1 MISDKVSPQ
10 NSLESETPLSHKVNI
25 MFGDTDNNEL
35 KLSLYAANLY
45 WYDDKLVI

>member
-25 MFGDTDNNEL
+25 MVGDTDNNEL
-35 KLSLYAANLY
+35 KLSFYAA
-45 WYDDKLVI
+45 IT